1 MTENE
6 VLREAPTTVP
16 DSYSVGSSL
25 PSGTP
30 AALRPAP
37 AAGAAEILIENAR
50 LEFRVNG
57 RKQTLAIKSNRERMA
72 VLFHENRSKQPTR
85 SKPPDDLAPGSIFIF
100 LRVFGAFLFHR
111 TVAEPAHQPIKLLS
125 DASPKAER
133 IIIIP
138 GSCYRTGVVCPYKNA
153 QFAQERNTLPRTAR
167 GRKPAQFSPCQRR
180 SL

>member
-16 DSYSVGSSL
+16 DSYSVGGSL

-30 AALRPAP
+30 AALRPAT

-85 SKPPDDLAPGSIFIF
+85 SKPPDDLAPGSILFSSASSGLFISQN
-100 LRVFGAFLFHR
+100 RRGAR
-111 TVAEPAHQPIKLLS
+111 
-125 DASPKAER
+125 SP
-133 IIIIP
+133 P
-138 GSCYRTGVVCPYKNA
+138 DQTP
-153 QFAQERNTLPRTAR
+153 L
-167 GRKPAQFSPCQRR
+167 
-180 SL
+180 